1 MRARGSAE
9 QGEGYREGQGEER
22 RGICQAR
29 PGRKEADFQQAWRR
43 LEAVEEVEE
52 GGGEVEEG
60 GGEVE
65 AYEATNPPI
74 VGSAEGK
81 PRETATAHRSLGSE
95 GKQEYNI

>member
-9 QGEGYREGQGEER
+9 QGEGRRQGQGEER

-43 LEAVEEVEE
+43 LEAVEKNKE
-52 GGGEVEEG
+52 GGGEVEEARAL
-60 GGEVE
+60 E
-65 AYEATNPPI
+65 AYEAANSPV